1 VDKRHSS
8 SPFCKLS
15 NSYRILTPKPLL
27 PDTIYSVFRLFFFIS
42 IFLGIAYA
50 QPYKIGV
57 ILSQTGRASQVG
69 QSQARALDVLE
80 AQLRQSVFGRNI
92 ELVVRDDA
100 SLPANTLRE
109 AQNLVENEDVI
120 ALVCCNT
127 LTQSE
132 TISDYVQT
140 QSILTIAMSDIPES
154 DSPNSNWL
162 FTVKPNTQRYLQS
175 VILQLSRKG
184 QQSIGVMTL
193 DNEVG
198 DTVQNALEMLI
209 TPGGMQV
216 AVLQR
221 YRPNVT
227 VLTPEALWVATRQP
241 ESILV
246 WGLPQDSL
254 LAYTSLRK
262 RGFEREIIMNPALLD
277 GVSVPTLYND
287 AVFPMPAVSVARTLP
302 DTQPN
307 YLEAFRFATAM
318 ATNYGPNS
326 VTYQGAYAYDAVMLI
341 EGALEQALTFGIP
354 LDNTA
359 TIRRA
364 MRDALIGM
372 PSFKGGAAVYDYR
385 DGDAIGVDPYSL
397 VLAKV
402 VNGVLVPLQ

>member
-1 VDKRHSS
+1 M
-8 SPFCKLS
+8 
-15 NSYRILTPKPLL
+15 
-27 PDTIYSVFRLFFFIS
+27 FRLFFFIS
-42 IFLGIAYA
+42 ILLGVVLPSVAYA

-69 QSQARALDVLE
+69 QSQMRALDVLE

-92 ELVVRDDA
+92 ELVIRDDA
-100 SLPANTLRE
+100 SLPTNTLRE
-109 AQNLVENEDVI
+109 ARDLIENEDVI

-127 LTQSE
+127 PAQSE
-132 TISDYVQT
+132 AISDYVQT
-140 QSILTIAMSDIPES
+140 QSILTLAMSDIP
-154 DSPNSNWL
+154 DSNNSNSNWL
-162 FTVKPNTQRYLQS
+162 FTVKPDTQRYLQS

-216 AVLQR
+216 AVVQR

-241 ESILV
+241 SSILV

-262 RGFEREIIMNPALLD
+262 RGFEREVIMNPALLD
-277 GVSVPTLYND
+277 GVTVPTLYND
-287 AVFPMPAVSVARTLP
+287 AVFPMPTVSVAQTLP

-318 ATNYGPNS
+318 ATNYGPNRVS
-326 VTYQGAYAYDAVMLI
+326 YEGAYAYDAVLLI
-341 EGALEQALTFGIP
+341 QGALEQALTFGIP
-354 LDNTA
+354 LDDTA
-359 TIRRA
+359 NIRSA

-372 PSFKGGAAVYDYR
+372 SSFKGAAAVYDYR
-385 DGDAIGVDPYSL
+385 DGDPIGVDPYSL

-402 VNGVLVPLQ
+402 VNGGLVTLQ